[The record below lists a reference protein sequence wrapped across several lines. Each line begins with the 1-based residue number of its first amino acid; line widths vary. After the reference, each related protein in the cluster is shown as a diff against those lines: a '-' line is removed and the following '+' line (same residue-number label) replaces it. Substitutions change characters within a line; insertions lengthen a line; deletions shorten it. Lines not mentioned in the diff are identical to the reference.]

1 MHSARVSR
9 NLGLAAS
16 VVLAI
21 AAFAGCH
28 DSPVDPFAASP
39 VGRYGLIGCN
49 SAYETDTSLVHAC
62 GDGGSVNRTVL
73 SGYVLLNADGT
84 ASRNSITTVT
94 TWMWTSPPV
103 SYAVTDTEV
112 LLGQWTAQGRE
123 VTAVWTNLPYAA
135 STVFTRADPELIRE
149 GDSVTG
155 IYHFWYR
162 RTP

>member
-1 MHSARVSR
+1 MHSRRVSR
-9 NLGLAAS
+9 NLGLAAA
-16 VVLAI
+16 VVLGI

-39 VGRYGLIGCN
+39 AGRYELIGCN
-49 SAYETDTSLVHAC
+49 STYDPDTTAVHAC
-62 GDGGSVNRTVL
+62 GDGGSINTTLKSR
-73 SGYVLLNADGT
+73 YVLLNADGT

-135 STVFTRADPELIRE
+135 STVFTRVEPDLIRE
-149 GDSVTG
+149 GESVTD
-155 IYHFWYR
+155 IYHVWYR